1 VLGETDHYHH
11 TCIHH
16 CFSQSAGYKLS
27 ALEIEREL
35 LSHPQILEA
44 AVIGLPDDTLGEKV
58 VAVIALRA
66 GAEGETSLLCEHTAR
81 EALTKYLQDKL
92 ARYKQPRDYFVVEAI
107 PRNHM
112 GKVNKKSLPQLLG
125 IS

>member
-1 VLGETDHYHH
+1 VKGVLGETDHYILH

-16 CFSQSAGYKLS
+16 CSSQSAGYKLS

-35 LSHPQILEA
+35 LSHPLILEA

-66 GAEGETSLLCEHTAR
+66 GAEGGSLLEHPALR

-112 GKVNKKSLPQLLG
+112 GKVSCSVQ
-125 IS
+125 S